1 MVTVTLSPGTA
12 PAPAARVAPSHAAH
26 VPAMVAEVLAH
37 LDRRPGG
44 VTVDATAGGGG
55 HAFAILGLLPAD
67 TIYVGLDRDA
77 AALPL
82 AAARLEPFGTR
93 VVLRQGSFR
102 DIARE
107 AAPYAGRVV
116 NCLFDLGLSADQLA
130 DPSRGFS
137 FAADGPL
144 DMRFDATA
152 AGGTAAEVVNSFPEK
167 KLADLIFELGEDPR
181 ARAIAR
187 TLVAARRRAP
197 IRTTVELAAL
207 VTRATGM
214 RHGRT
219 HAATRTFQALRVFV
233 NDELGALAA
242 ALPAAVSILAPGGR
256 LLVVSYHSLED
267 RTVKRFFRD
276 AARRGELEILTP
288 KPLRPGPDETRA
300 NPRSRSARL
309 RVARAANV

>member
-1 MVTVTLSPGTA
+1 
-12 PAPAARVAPSHAAH
+12 
-26 VPAMVAEVLAH
+26 MVAEILAY

-44 VTVDATAGGGG
+44 VTLDATVGGGG
-55 HAFAILGLLPAD
+55 HAWAILNALPAD
-67 TIYVGLDRDA
+67 SIYVGFDRDA
-77 AALPL
+77 AALSR
-82 AAARLEPFGTR
+82 AAASLATFEGR
-93 VVLRQGSFR
+93 VFLRHESYR
-102 DIARE
+102 DVAR
-107 AAPYAGRVV
+107 AAAAHAGRVA

-130 DPSRGFS
+130 DASRGFS

-144 DMRFDATA
+144 DMRLDVA
-152 AGGTAAEVVNSFPEK
+152 AGDVTAAEVVNTLPEK
-167 KLADLIFELGEDPR
+167 ELADLIFELGQEPR
-181 ARAIAR
+181 ARAVAR
-187 TLVAARRRAP
+187 ALVAARRRAP

-242 ALPAAVSILAPGGR
+242 ALPAAASLLAPGGR
-256 LLVVSYHSLED
+256 LLVLSYHSLED
-267 RTVKRFFRD
+267 RTVKLFLRG

-288 KPLRPGPDETRA
+288 KPMRPSRDEARV

-309 RVARAANV
+309 RVAARVVNV